1 MIIALITDA
10 QIDRVIT
17 LLAMLVPSIVAY
29 LAWKQGQQNAVTAR
43 ETKAKVGELEHNT
56 NSIRTEL
63 VAARSGQAMAEGQ
76 LKGAADEQ
84 ARAALLPPVHPG
96 PTVTIPLST
105 VPLDTVPVIAAMTDD
120 QIEAAVE
127 TQKQTASVPPKE

>member
-10 QIDRVIT
+10 AIDRLIT
-17 LLAMLVPSIVAY
+17 LLAMLVPSVVAY
-29 LAWKQGQQNAVTAR
+29 LAWKQSAENTKVAVKTND
-43 ETKAKVGELEHNT
+43 KVAELEHNT

-84 ARAALLPPVHPG
+84 ARAASLPPVHPG
-96 PTVTIPLST
+96 PTVTIPLSA

-127 TQKQTASVPPKE
+127 TQKQAASAPPKE